1 MLPPV
6 ILSSLPNPNRPL
18 TRIRSLP
25 GPWSPHTVVVFRPI
39 RTVPPKLIP
48 PAHPAAVARWIL
60 ARQLRDPQWHRSH
73 YPLISRRLSVVN
85 TPQVALPDWLIAQS
99 ILLLQHC
106 AHLSMVC
113 YERAQHRAAVDVRPI
128 HPTRKVRHGC
138 EGWRQVAESSQ
149 KERTTQQMSR
159 A

>member
-1 MLPPV
+1 M
-6 ILSSLPNPNRPL
+6 
-18 TRIRSLP
+18 T
-25 GPWSPHTVVVFRPI
+25 
-39 RTVPPKLIP
+39 
-48 PAHPAAVARWIL
+48 
-60 ARQLRDPQWHRSH
+60 D
-73 YPLISRRLSVVN
+73 

-106 AHLSMVC
+106 AHLSMVN
-113 YERAQHRAAVDVRPI
+113 YERAQHRAAVDIRPI
-128 HPTRKVRHGC
+128 HPTRKVHHGC